1 MPPISPRI
9 SISSKYAACKLV
21 EQFSFNPLT
30 PISDQDRIS
39 PYIINTLSTREVM
52 RIKKNIDL
60 GLISWF
66 DTKFS
71 ELTL

>member
-21 EQFSFNPLT
+21 EQFYFNPLT

-71 ELTL
+71 ELT